1 MLDVEF
7 DSAFLSHEVL
17 RLAATWPGSFLKEPL
32 GLVSLAA
39 RASSIQ
45 ISPLGEVARD
55 SFSEE
60 NGPLG
65 LQVSLKDQN
74 RKYCNQRDDESFF
87 HR

>member
-1 MLDVEF
+1 MRGGVGGHGAAGSEDRYFAMLNVEF

-60 NGPLG
+60 
-65 LQVSLKDQN
+65 D
-74 RKYCNQRDDESFF
+74 
-87 HR
+87 